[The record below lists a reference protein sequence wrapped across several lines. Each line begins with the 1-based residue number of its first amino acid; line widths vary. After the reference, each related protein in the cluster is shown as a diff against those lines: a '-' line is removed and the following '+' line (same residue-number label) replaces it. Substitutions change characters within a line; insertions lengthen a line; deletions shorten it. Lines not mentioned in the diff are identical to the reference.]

1 MSAQVITM
9 APKLR
14 KPRTFTKGEEVM
26 LEVQER
32 IHMCGMT
39 YTVIADKTGVAPST
53 IQNIATGKTRW
64 PRPTTLF
71 PLFSALG
78 MRMWIETP
86 NGDKEMPA

>member
-1 MSAQVITM
+1 MMSANVVHMPTR
-9 APKLR
+9 R

-71 PLFSALG
+71 PLFATLG

-86 NGDKEMPA
+86 NGDKEVPT